1 MAHSSSKATG
11 GRRLV
16 WLWGGLAL
24 LALLVLLSLAMGA
37 RAIPLGMVIDSLA
50 GHGVGPDAVIVREAR
65 LPRTLL
71 GLLAGAAL
79 GLSGALIQSLTRNPL
94 ADPGILG
101 VNAGASFAVVLG
113 VAVFGA
119 QGAGSLVAWASAG
132 ALAITVL
139 VYLAGAHGL
148 ARLDPLRFLLAGVAI
163 GAVLT
168 GLSSGITLLNPAA
181 FDRLRFWNAGSLD
194 VRDLDLVLGVAPLIV
209 AGAVLALL
217 LARPLNA
224 LGLGQEMAVSLG
236 IHPQRVHALAVLAIT
251 LLCGAST
258 AAAGPIGFVGLMIP
272 HIARWLVGV
281 DQRWVLS
288 FTVLL
293 GPILLLASDI
303 VGRLLL
309 PGELRVSIV
318 TAFVGAPVLIWLAR
332 RQRGTSAS
340 SGRVA

>member
-1 MAHSSSKATG
+1 MALSSKAKG
-11 GRRLV
+11 DRRLA
-16 WLWGGLAL
+16 WLGCCVGLL
-24 LALLVLLSLAMGA
+24 TLLVLLSLAVGA
-37 RAIPLGMVIDSLA
+37 RSIPLGVVFDSLA
-50 GHGVGPDAVIVREAR
+50 GHGLGPDAVIVREAR

-119 QGAGSLVAWASAG
+119 QSAGGLMAWASVG
-132 ALAITVL
+132 ALLITVL
-139 VYLAGAHGL
+139 VYLAGSYGL

-194 VRDLDLVLGVAPLIV
+194 VRDLSLVLHVAPVIL

-272 HIARWLVGV
+272 HIARWMVGV

-303 VGRLLL
+303 LGRLLL

-332 RQRGTSAS
+332 RQRGTAASAR
-340 SGRVA
+340 GA